1 MRTLLKLLVILLA
14 VAAGLVTGGLVY
26 LFAAFPNV
34 PATGSVTLP
43 RDPDTIARGKY
54 LAEHVAM
61 CLDCHS
67 ERDFSRFAGP
77 IKPGTLGKGGE
88 RFDRATAEVPGVIFA
103 PNLTPAAI
111 GSWSDGELFHA
122 VTTGVSQDGR
132 AMFPLMPYLTYG
144 RIAEEDV
151 RAMLAHLR
159 TLQPI
164 AHTVPSRT
172 LETPVNLIVR
182 TIPQPAAFTTRPSPT
197 DRLKYGEYLTTMASC
212 IECHT
217 QRDGS
222 GTFLPGMSFAGG
234 ASFADPELGYRVR
247 SANITPDADTGI
259 GTWTEEQFVD
269 KFKGFE
275 TPSDHV
281 LTDDER
287 RQNTAMPWIQYAGMT
302 REDLGAI
309 YTYLRTLKPVT
320 HRVEKWPDAKGK

>member
-1 MRTLLKLLVILLA
+1 MRTLIKLLVILLA
-14 VAAGLVTGGLVY
+14 VAAGLATGGLAY
-26 LFAAFPNV
+26 LLLAFPKV
-34 PATGSVTLP
+34 PAAGAMTLP
-43 RDPDTIARGKY
+43 QDPDTIARGRY

-61 CLDCHS
+61 CIDCHS

-77 IKPGTLGKGGE
+77 IKPGTFGKGGE

-111 GSWSDGELFHA
+111 GSWTDGELFHA
-122 VTTGVSQDGR
+122 VTTGVTHDGR

-144 RIAEEDV
+144 RIAEDDV
-151 RAMLAHLR
+151 KAILAYLR

-164 AHTVPSRT
+164 AHPVPART

-182 TIPQPAAFTTRPSPT
+182 TIPQPAAFTVRPSPG
-197 DRLKYGEYLTTMASC
+197 DRLKYGQYLTTLASC
-212 IECHT
+212 TECHT
-217 QRDGS
+217 PRDSS
-222 GTFLPGMSFAGG
+222 GTFLPGMTFAGG
-234 ASFADPELGYRVR
+234 AQFADPEKGYRVR

-259 GTWTEEQFVD
+259 GAWTEEQFVA

-281 LTDDER
+281 LSDDER
-287 RQNTAMPWIQYAGMT
+287 RQNTAMPWLQYAGMT

-309 YTYLRTLKPVT
+309 YTYLRTLTPVIN
-320 HRVEKWPDAKGK
+320 RVDKWPDAGK